1 VYQDD
6 DIYLFDDPL
15 SAVDSH
21 VASHL
26 FNRVIGRTGLLKTR
40 TRILVTHSLVHLK
53 HVDQIIVMKGKTL
66 IIILFDSFQMEKY
79 PKLVRIVN

>member
-1 VYQDD
+1 MARAVYQLG

-21 VASHL
+21 VGQHL
-26 FNRVIGRTGLLKTR
+26 FNRVIGPNGLLNTK

-53 HVDQIIVMKGKTL
+53 HVDQIIVLSGVCV
-66 IIILFDSFQMEKY
+66 Y
-79 PKLVRIVN
+79 